1 MAIFYYRA
9 RDSKNKIKKGK
20 VVAVSQVE
28 AVKNLKK
35 KNLSVVY
42 LKDFSGSIEY
52 KIATFLNPIKNKD
65 LVVFSRQFSIMM
77 MANVPIIESLKVIV
91 EQTDNVKF
99 KNVISNI
106 AYDVD
111 NGLFLSDA
119 LKKYPHIFST
129 FYSNVVKAGETS
141 GKLDEVLNYLADEVE
156 KDYDLTKKFKG
167 ALIYPAFVMSGL
179 VIAGFIFL
187 FFVLPELTV
196 ILQETGAT
204 LPLATRLVIG
214 LADFLQAYYILVI
227 VGVFGSIIG
236 LKFFFKTNLGK
247 RNRDIFLVKAPIIG
261 KIFQLIYLIRFSRSF
276 RTLLRGGVTVTKSL
290 SIVGDIVRNTVYKD
304 LIERTIDDV
313 NEGGSIVSVLESSD
327 YVPKM
332 IPEMMSIGEKTG
344 RLDDVLE
351 EIAKFYDKEVRVK
364 LDNLNTMLEPIIMVI
379 MGVGVG
385 IMVAAII
392 MPMYNLA
399 SQF

>member
-1 MAIFYYRA
+1 MAIFSYKA
-9 RDSKNKIKKGK
+9 RDSKNRIKRGK
-20 VVAVSQVE
+20 VVGSNQVE
-28 AVKNLKK
+28 AAKSLKK

-42 LKDFSGSIEY
+42 LKDFSDSLEF
-52 KIATFLNPIKNKD
+52 KITAFLNPVKAKD

-77 MANVPIIESLKVIV
+77 MANVPIIESLKIIV
-91 EQTDNVKF
+91 EQTENVKF
-99 KNVISNI
+99 KNILADV

-119 LKKYPHIFST
+119 LKKHPHIFST
-129 FYSNVVKAGETS
+129 FYANVVKAGETS

-167 ALIYPAFVMSGL
+167 AMIYPAFVMSGL
-179 VIAGFIFL
+179 VIAGFVFL

-204 LPLATRLVIG
+204 LPLATRIIIG
-214 LADFLQAYYILVI
+214 LADFLQAYYLPLIIVLVT
-227 VGVFGSIIG
+227 VVFG
-236 LKFFFKTNLGK
+236 LRLFFKTKVGE
-247 RNRDIFLVKAPIIG
+247 RNRDLFLVKAPIIG
-261 KIFQLIYLIRFSRSF
+261 PIFQLIYLIRFSRSF

-304 LIERTIDDV
+304 IIAETIDDV
-313 NEGGSIVSVLESSD
+313 NEGGSIVSVLENSD

-332 IPEMMSIGEKTG
+332 IPEMMAIGEKTG
-344 RLDDVLE
+344 RLDEVLE